1 MIGLLFAYLAG
12 RHVGNKRLL
21 KQQLKN
27 QKELQDREFA
37 NQRELMEIAAGNKPV
52 ASEVKKQVPS
62 LRTDDGLSTLHH
74 KDANANNRQDE
85 SFKK

>member
-12 RHVGNKRLL
+12 RHVSNKRLL

-27 QKELQDREFA
+27 QKELQD
-37 NQRELMEIAAGNKPV
+37 RELMEIAAGNKPV

-74 KDANANNRQDE
+74 KNADGNNRQDE

>member
-27 QKELQDREFA
+27 QKELQD
-37 NQRELMEIAAGNKPV
+37 RELMEIAAGNKPV